1 MVIDYDLQGK
11 LEPCESGK
19 LDSLTLCSINQSNEE
34 IKEAKER
41 WVKNSDDHSQ
51 YSVTVA
57 IEKLL
62 GFVIPASESIELVC
76 LAFFGGDDM
85 KSKGESV

>member
-1 MVIDYDLQGK
+1 MFIEYDWQGK

-34 IKEAKER
+34 MKEAKER

-51 YSVTVA
+51 FSVAVA

-62 GFVIPASESIELVC
+62 GFVIPASESIEMVC
-76 LAFFGGDDM
+76 LAFFGGDDL
-85 KSKGESV
+85 KSQSQSM